1 MTCPECGSHPH
12 ESAAFCTECGADLL
26 AARVMFAPHAFGT
39 WTPETGQVLDSTT
52 EPIPGVP
59 APAAPDNAPGPL
71 PPAPAERRPTP
82 VNAMVGTERADWI
95 DRVWC
100 SAAGVQH

>member
-1 MTCPECGSHPH
+1 
-12 ESAAFCTECGADLL
+12 
-26 AARVMFAPHAFGT
+26 MFAPHALGT
-39 WTPETGQVLDSTT
+39 WTPETGRALDTTT

-59 APAAPDNAPGPL
+59 GPAAPDVVPGPR
-71 PPAPAERRPTP
+71 APARGDPRQTP

-100 SAAGVQH
+100 SAAGAQR

>member
-1 MTCPECGSHPH
+1 
-12 ESAAFCTECGADLL
+12 
-26 AARVMFAPHAFGT
+26 MFAPHALGT
-39 WTPETGQVLDSTT
+39 WTPETGRTLDSTT

-59 APAAPDNAPGPL
+59 AQAAPDDTPGPL
-71 PPAPAERRPTP
+71 APARGDPRPTP

-100 SAAGVQH
+100 SAAGAQR